1 MLFQGE
7 LFTDTDTVPS
17 PCNAIF
23 SFSLSKSSPFFKI
36 QFNFHFLPQHSPA
49 SPSHGELDFLGAP
62 MKSSGTCINSQTNHI
77 FLFLELISELYNVNS
92 LSGLFFL
99 TKLQVSLRKAMSLY
113 AYCFSRVQG
122 TSLYNTSQ
130 ASIHAASLDLM
141 HLGVSSPN

>member
-1 MLFQGE
+1 
-7 LFTDTDTVPS
+7 
-17 PCNAIF
+17 
-23 SFSLSKSSPFFKI
+23 
-36 QFNFHFLPQHSPA
+36 
-49 SPSHGELDFLGAP
+49 